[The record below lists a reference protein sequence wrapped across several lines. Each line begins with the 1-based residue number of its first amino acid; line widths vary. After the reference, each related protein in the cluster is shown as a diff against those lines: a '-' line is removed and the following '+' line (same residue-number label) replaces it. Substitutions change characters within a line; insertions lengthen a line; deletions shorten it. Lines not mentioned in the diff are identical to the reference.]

1 MAYLLKSAHVVDRR
15 WASTTSV
22 TCSSTARRSPQV
34 GEGLEASDGV
44 QVIDAAGKYLVPGLV
59 DMHVHFRDPGFEYKE
74 TIESG
79 ARAAVHGGFT
89 DVATMPNTDPVT
101 DNGAEVRYQIDRA
114 RHAGFCHVRPIGAL
128 TVGEKGQTL
137 AEIGDMVMEGAVAF
151 SDDGHGVQSAGMMRT
166 CMEYV
171 SQFDKVVSAHCE
183 IESLT
188 THGVINEGRASTR
201 SARLSLGEELEI
213 YRDIELCR
221 MTGCALHIAH
231 ISTEKGLELVRA
243 AKAEGLPVTCEVTPH
258 HLFLCEDDIT
268 DAYDTNLKM
277 NPPLRR
283 ASDAAAL
290 RAGHPRR
297 LDRLRGHRPRPARPA
312 REGLRVG
319 DRVLWH
325 RGPGDVAAAHAH
337 QPRAAGTQRS
347 TVPCGGHGREPA
359 PLPAPAGGPRG
370 GRQHRRPHARRPG
383 GRGHGHRG
391 LAPEPLQE
399 LRLAGADPHRRCDR
413 RLCRRP
419 PHAHGRRAHARE
431 KGHPMSATGLGV
443 HEFSVVSN
451 EPAAEGL
458 MRIVL
463 LAPRACW
470 RALGP
475 VSS

>member
-1 MAYLLKSAHVVDRR
+1 MAYLLRGAHVVD
-15 WASTTSV
+15 
-22 TCSSTARRSPQV
+22 PQLGLDDVRDVLVDGEKIACV
-34 GEGLEASDGV
+34 GEGLQPPADAEVVDAS
-44 QVIDAAGKYLVPGLV
+44 GKYLVPGLV

-128 TVGEKGQTL
+128 TVGEKGETL

-201 SARLSLGEELEI
+201 LGMFGWPALGEELEI

-258 HLFLCEDDIT
+258 HLFLSEDDIT

-283 ASDAAAL
+283 ASDAEAL
-290 RAGHPRR
+290 RAGILDGSIDCVVTDHAPHAPHEKDCEWEIAFFGIVGLETSLPLMLTNLVLPGTMSWSRLVEVMAVNPRR
-297 LDRLRGHRPRPARPA
+297 
-312 REGLRVG
+312 
-319 DRVLWH
+319 
-325 RGPGDVAAAHAH
+325 
-337 QPRAAGTQRS
+337 
-347 TVPCGGHGREPA
+347 C
-359 PLPAPAGGPRG
+359 
-370 GRQHRRPHARRPG
+370 
-383 GRGHGHRG
+383 
-391 LAPEPLQE
+391 
-399 LRLAGADPHRRCDR
+399 LRLPEVRIEAGSTADLTLIDSAAQVTVTEDWLQSRSKNSAWLGQTLTGCATDVFV
-413 RLCRRP
+413 
-419 PHAHGRRAHARE
+419 AGRRTLTE
-431 KGHPMSATGLGV
+431 GV
-443 HEFSVVSN
+443 
-451 EPAAEGL
+451 PT
-458 MRIVL
+458 
-463 LAPRACW
+463 
-470 RALGP
+470 P
-475 VSS
+475 VRRGFR

>member
-1 MAYLLKSAHVVDRR
+1 MAYLLKSAHVVDPQVGLDDVRDVLIDGEKI
-15 WASTTSV
+15 A
-22 TCSSTARRSPQV
+22 QV

-201 SARLSLGEELEI
+201 LGMFGWPALGEELEI

-290 RAGHPRR
+290 RAGI
-297 LDRLRGHRPRPARPA
+297 LDGSIDC
-312 REGLRVG
+312 VVT
-319 DRVLWH
+319 D
-325 RGPGDVAAAHAH
+325 HAPH
-337 QPRAAGTQRS
+337 
-347 TVPCGGHGREPA
+347 A
-359 PLPAPAGGPRG
+359 PLR
-370 GRQHRRPHARRPG
+370 
-383 GRGHGHRG
+383 
-391 LAPEPLQE
+391 
-399 LRLAGADPHRRCDR
+399 
-413 RLCRRP
+413 
-419 PHAHGRRAHARE
+419 
-431 KGHPMSATGLGV
+431 
-443 HEFSVVSN
+443 
-451 EPAAEGL
+451 
-458 MRIVL
+458 
-463 LAPRACW
+463 
-470 RALGP
+470 
-475 VSS
+475 